1 MHDRD
6 APIKKKTRQLE
17 PAEVAENPL
26 QTRWDCVL
34 YSFLRKMVEH
44 EFKHLLPL
52 VLINF
57 RLLTLGRR
65 FISADDDDE
74 VSFRMRDGKLNSVTF
89 RRRGGNL
96 MATGAFE
103 NRFPFFALARAH

>member
-1 MHDRD
+1 
-6 APIKKKTRQLE
+6 
-17 PAEVAENPL
+17 
-26 QTRWDCVL
+26 
-34 YSFLRKMVEH
+34 MVEH

-52 VLINF
+52 VLIDF
-57 RLLTLGRR
+57 WFLTLGRR

-74 VSFRMRDGKLNSVTF
+74 VSLRMTDWKLNSVTF

-103 NRFPFFALARAH
+103 NGFPFLALARAHQTTALRTELHVRLHPCNFWS